1 MPGRTIGRHIFYR
14 DAAAVKAAARSGEDT
29 GNVVLTAENM
39 VLSEDT
45 AFVLEVA
52 GADPASETNATQVK
66 TGPSV
71 WLRIMAAVKG
81 LLPRD

>member
-14 DAAAVKAAARSGEDT
+14 DSASVQAAARSGEDT
-29 GNVVLTAENM
+29 GNVVLTADKA
-39 VLSEDT
+39 S
-45 AFVLEVA
+45 VLEVA
-52 GADPASETNATQVK
+52 GADPASETNATAVK

-71 WLRIMAAVKG
+71 GLRIWAAVKG